1 MVRDETAFLQER
13 GSLDLVFCADDNAL
27 HVCDFRDLGGQR
39 GVMTAD
45 CHNLVTKLHVRG

>member
-1 MVRDETAFLQER
+1 MRNETAFLQER
-13 GSLDLVFCADDNAL
+13 GSLDLVFGAVDNAL
-27 HVCDFRDLGGQR
+27 SVGDFRDLGGQR